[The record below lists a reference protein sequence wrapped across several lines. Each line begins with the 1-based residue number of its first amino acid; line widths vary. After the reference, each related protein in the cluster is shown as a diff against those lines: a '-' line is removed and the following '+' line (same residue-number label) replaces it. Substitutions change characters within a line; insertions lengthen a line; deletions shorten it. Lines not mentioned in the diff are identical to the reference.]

1 MTVVA
6 VLADPPRPGLVLPR
20 LAETS
25 PLTEAEAAELYAAM
39 LQDTMAAVER
49 SGGDLLVNYRP
60 EDLLPE
66 AFADAGEASA
76 EAEVRSVAVDVLE
89 DPSSVRFETQVGS
102 TYAARVGNTVTH
114 LLRDEGVQSA
124 AVVPGHVPFLTRS
137 VVDGAAMKL
146 RSNPVVLGPST
157 NGRVYFAGFTE
168 PVDFA
173 EAFATPEVETL
184 TDRAADADLDV
195 GFLEL
200 RSTVETG
207 ADLLT
212 LVPTIRA
219 RWRAERIVP
228 AKTAEF
234 VVDHGLHVVEESGTP
249 TLVRE

>member
-6 VLADPPRPGLVLPR
+6 VLADPPRPGLVLPD

-25 PLTEAEAAELYAAM
+25 PLTESEAADLYAAM
-39 LQDTMAAVER
+39 LRDTVIAVER

-60 EDLLPE
+60 DDLLPE
-66 AFADAGEASA
+66 EFAEAGEASA
-76 EAEVRSVAVDVLE
+76 EAEVRAVVVDALQ
-89 DPSSVRFETQVGS
+89 DPSTARFERQVGS
-102 TYAARVGNTVTH
+102 DRAARAGNTVTH

-137 VVDGAAMKL
+137 LVDGAAMKL

-173 EAFATPEVETL
+173 GAFATPEVETL

-195 GFLEL
+195 GFLEM
-200 RSTVETG
+200 RSSVQTG
-207 ADLLT
+207 GDLLT
-212 LVPTIRA
+212 LVPTVRA

-228 AKTAEF
+228 ANTAEF
-234 VVDHGLHVVEESGTP
+234 VVEHGLHVVERGGDP